1 MSSSRPNDHSF
12 VVKIWLEETLE
23 ESGRAVWRGHIT
35 HVMSSQ
41 RAHFQGFDEMVL
53 FVLPYMDEMGIRLGA
68 GWRLWRFLRKLSGRR
83 RGAGK
88 PIDLRPPR
96 LDVGE

>member
-23 ESGRAVWRGHIT
+23 ESGRAVWRGNIT
-35 HVMSSQ
+35 HVMSSK
-41 RAHFQGFDEMVL
+41 RAHFQGLDEIVL

-68 GWRLWRFLRKLSGRR
+68 GWRLWRFLRRLGRLWR
-83 RGAGK
+83 
-88 PIDLRPPR
+88 
-96 LDVGE
+96 